1 MPFGEIWPEPQADA
15 YQRTADHNWHLL
27 RRIGGGMVGTYHR
40 AIDDQQR
47 LAGKARE
54 RGDRE
59 EAQRHFD
66 EVDRLFNQLETYLAY
81 VGSAR

>member
-1 MPFGEIWPEPQADA
+1 MV
-15 YQRTADHNWHLL
+15 
-27 RRIGGGMVGTYHR
+27 RIGGEQVANLVVPQVVYRRGGGNPAQDV
-40 AIDDQQR
+40 
-47 LAGKARE
+47 GKARE